1 MKKYDKEVLKYEV
14 LYNHRSD
21 YSGEDII
28 ETFTTEEE
36 AVEHARYILST
47 GFYNNVRVHQI
58 NIIIW

>member
-1 MKKYDKEVLKYEV
+1 MKKYDKEVLCYEV

-28 ETFTTEEE
+28 EKFTTEEE
-36 AVEHARYILST
+36 AIERARYILST
-47 GFYNNVRVHQI
+47 GFYNNIRVHQI